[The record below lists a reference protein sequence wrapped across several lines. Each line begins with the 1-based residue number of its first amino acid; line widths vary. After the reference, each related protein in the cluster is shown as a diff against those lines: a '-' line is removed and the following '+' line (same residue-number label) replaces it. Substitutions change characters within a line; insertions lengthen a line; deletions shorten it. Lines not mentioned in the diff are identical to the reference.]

1 MAQRFTVIAGGL
13 LAAEPAAADS
23 VERAPAERH
32 WRIDLRAA
40 DSIDA
45 AAVAAWRALLTRS
58 GAAGA
63 AFCDPDY
70 LLPAAKHQSGGRAL
84 VFAWSRR
91 GDGPESLRA
100 VLPLAFGHPLWRGG
114 RVTPWSPPGL
124 SLKPAHLVEA
134 GCAAEIGAA
143 LDARLRPDGR
153 RLAFDLAESAGL
165 PAPCLRF
172 ELLPGRA
179 QRPARRAV
187 PSGSLVGVRPADFR
201 PEEVETISE
210 PARIRDAV
218 ESFLALDARTAG
230 RPIVADPSEAA
241 MVRVVTRLF
250 ARRRAVRVELARRSG
265 EIVAGSL
272 RLGDGRRAALWRS
285 APAVTVRE
293 GGEGR

>member
-13 LAAEPAAADS
+13 RAAEPAAAP
-23 VERAPAERH
+23 PAERH
-32 WRIDLRAA
+32 WRIDLRTA

-45 AAVAAWRALLTRS
+45 AAVAAWRALLTRT

-63 AFCDPDY
+63 AFSDPDY

-84 VFAWSRR
+84 VFALAWSRR
-91 GDGPESLRA
+91 GNAPESLRA
-100 VLPLAFGHPLWRGG
+100 VLPLALGHPLWRGG

-124 SLKPAHLVEA
+124 SLTPAHLVEA

-143 LDARLRPDGR
+143 LDARLRLDGR
-153 RLAFDLAESAGL
+153 RLAFDLGESAGL

-179 QRPARRAV
+179 ERPLCRAI
-187 PSGSLVGVRPADFR
+187 PSGSLVGVRPTDFR
-201 PEEVETISE
+201 PEEVETIFE

-250 ARRRAVRVELARRSG
+250 ARRRAVRVDLARRSG

-272 RLGDGRRAALWRS
+272 RLGAGRRAALWRS
-285 APAVTVRE
+285 APAVAIRE